1 MMKAYWRGFTMIF
14 SRMLDKPMWLMLLFS
29 VCVMSLVFA
38 NSSVWDLPVAVIDQD
53 HSSAS
58 RMVTRSLDASAK
70 IAVVNYSNLV
80 EAQQDLMARKLFAVI
95 VLPHN
100 MEKQILHGENV
111 VIPAYGDATSRLP
124 NGQIQQ
130 DVTAAYRAMVL
141 SYNQQILLNNAFTP
155 AQINQILSPIKAQS
169 IDLFNPGISYAAIVF
184 PGLMVM
190 LLQHSLLIAT
200 IRTSIVLRTLPQG
213 KPSPAVYLGCLSALI
228 PIWLFLSVVLFVIW
242 PMLLGYRQ
250 VAPIWQVLLL
260 TLPFILATL
269 GFAKLIAECLHNVE
283 LIYLTLAM
291 VTTPVFYISGTI
303 WPLQAMPGWVWFI
316 SHLLPSTWATKMI
329 AGVNQMGQSIT
340 EVGFDVFMLL
350 VLGASYA
357 TLGLLLGALRDG
369 RIRRFFAARRQHAHT
384 SASHTRH

>member
-1 MMKAYWRGFTMIF
+1 MMKAYWRGFSMIT
-14 SRMLDKPMWLMLLFS
+14 SRMLDKPLWLMLLFS
-29 VCVMSLVFA
+29 VCIMSLVFV
-38 NSSVWDLPVAVIDQD
+38 NRSVWDLPVAVIDQD

-58 RMVTRSLDASAK
+58 RMVTRSLDASSK
-70 IAVVNYSNLV
+70 IAVINYSNIA
-80 EAQQDLMARKLFAVI
+80 EAKQDLMARKLFAII

-100 MEKQILHGENV
+100 MEKRILHGENV

-130 DVTAAYRAMVL
+130 DVTAAYRAMVQ
-141 SYNQQILLNNAFTP
+141 SYNQEILLNNDFTP
-155 AQINQILSPIKAQS
+155 VQISQILSPIKAQTV
-169 IDLFNPGISYAAIVF
+169 DLFNPGISYAAIVF

-190 LLQHSLLIAT
+190 LLQHSLLIAS

-213 KPSPAVYLGCLSALI
+213 KPPPAVYLGCLSALI

-250 VAPIWQVLLL
+250 VAPIWEILLL

-269 GFAKLIAECLHNVE
+269 GFAKLISECLHNVE

-340 EVGFDVFMLL
+340 ELGFDVFMLF
-350 VLGASYA
+350 VLGACYA
-357 TLGLLLGALRDG
+357 TLGWLLGALRDG
-369 RIRRFFAARRQHAHT
+369 RIRRFFVARKHRIQL
-384 SASHTRH
+384 

>member
-1 MMKAYWRGFTMIF
+1 MMKAYWRGFMMIF
-14 SRMLDKPMWLMLLFS
+14 SRMLEKPLWLMLLCS
-29 VCVMSLVFA
+29 VCVMSLVFF
-38 NSSVWDLPVAVIDQD
+38 NRSVWDLPVGVVDQD

-58 RMVTRSLDASAK
+58 RMVIQRLDASSK
-70 IAVVNYSNLV
+70 IAVQSYGSIA
-80 EAQQDLMARKLFAVI
+80 EAQQDLLARQLFAVI
-95 VLPHN
+95 VLPHD
-100 MEKQILHGENV
+100 MERRILHGENV

-130 DVTAAYRAMVL
+130 DVTAAYWAMVF
-141 SYNQQILLNNAFTP
+141 SYNKEMLLNNDFT
-155 AQINQILSPIKAQS
+155 ATQIEQILSPIKGQT

-190 LLQHSLLIAT
+190 LLQHSLLMAS

-213 KPSPAVYLGCLSALI
+213 KPPIPVYLGCLSALI

-250 VAPIWQVLLL
+250 VAPIWQILLL

-269 GFAKLIAECLHNVE
+269 GFAKLIAECLHSIE

-291 VTTPVFYISGTI
+291 TTTPVFYISGTI

-316 SHLLPSTWATKMI
+316 SHLLPSTWAIKMI

-340 EVGFDVFMLL
+340 EVGFDVLMLF

-357 TLGLLLGALRDG
+357 TLGWLLGALRDG
-369 RIRRFFAARRQHAHT
+369 RVRRFFI
-384 SASHTRH
+384 TRKHHSTKAL

>member
-1 MMKAYWRGFTMIF
+1 MMKAYWRGFTMIT
-14 SRMLDKPMWLMLLFS
+14 SRMLDKPLWLMLLFS
-29 VCVMSLVFA
+29 VCIMSLVFV
-38 NSSVWDLPVAVIDQD
+38 NRSVWDLPVAVIDQD

-58 RMVTRSLDASAK
+58 RMVTRSLDASSK
-70 IAVVNYSNLV
+70 IAVRNYSNIA
-80 EAQQDLMARKLFAVI
+80 EAKQDLIARKLFAVI

-100 MEKQILHGENV
+100 MEKRILHGENV

-130 DVTAAYRAMVL
+130 DVTAAYRAMVQ
-141 SYNQQILLNNAFTP
+141 SYNQEILLNNDFTP
-155 AQINQILSPIKAQS
+155 VQISQILSPIKAQTV
-169 IDLFNPGISYAAIVF
+169 DLFNPGISYAAIVF

-190 LLQHSLLIAT
+190 LLQHSLLIAS

-213 KPSPAVYLGCLSALI
+213 KPPPAVYLGCLSALI

-250 VAPIWQVLLL
+250 VAPIWEILLL

-269 GFAKLIAECLHNVE
+269 GFAKLISECLHNVE

-340 EVGFDVFMLL
+340 ELGFDVFMLF
-350 VLGASYA
+350 VLGACYA
-357 TLGLLLGALRDG
+357 TLGWLLGALRDG
-369 RIRRFFAARRQHAHT
+369 RIRRFFAARKHHIQH
-384 SASHTRH
+384 

>member
-1 MMKAYWRGFTMIF
+1 MMKAYWRGFSMIT
-14 SRMLDKPMWLMLLFS
+14 SRMLDKPLWLMLLFS
-29 VCVMSLVFA
+29 VCIMSLVFV
-38 NSSVWDLPVAVIDQD
+38 NRSVWDLPVAVIDQD

-58 RMVTRSLDASAK
+58 RMVTRSLDASSK
-70 IAVVNYSNLV
+70 IAVINYSNIA
-80 EAQQDLMARKLFAVI
+80 EAKQDLMARKLFAVI

-100 MEKQILHGENV
+100 MEKRILHGENV

-130 DVTAAYRAMVL
+130 DVTAAYRAMVQ
-141 SYNQQILLNNAFTP
+141 SYNQEILLNNDFTP
-155 AQINQILSPIKAQS
+155 VQISQILSPIKAQTM
-169 IDLFNPGISYAAIVF
+169 DLFNPGISYAAIVF

-190 LLQHSLLIAT
+190 LLQHSLLIAS

-213 KPSPAVYLGCLSALI
+213 KPPPAVYLGCLSALI

-250 VAPIWQVLLL
+250 VAPIWEILLL

-269 GFAKLIAECLHNVE
+269 GFAKLISECLHNVE

-340 EVGFDVFMLL
+340 ELCFDVFMLF
-350 VLGASYA
+350 VLGACYA
-357 TLGLLLGALRDG
+357 TLGWLLGALRDG
-369 RIRRFFAARRQHAHT
+369 RIRRFFAARKHRIQL
-384 SASHTRH
+384 